1 MRGRV
6 RPPVDRTRR
15 PGWNG
20 QELAGFLG
28 VRQYGGRL
36 ADRRI
41 RSVRRWAVGRRAGA
55 ARGVIVSHTVT
66 GVPWC
71 TAGTPG
77 AWARGM
83 TPCGRAPMA
92 GAHHRAHC
100 THRLRRQAAH
110 AAAVRPPC
118 GDDAWPRSRRECG
131 RRDRAGPDRAGP
143 DRAGRGR
150 TAGDRAEPDGAGPDR
165 AARDRATR
173 DRAEPDRAVGTPRT
187 RAGAS
192 CPAGGGLRGA
202 KLSPRANSPR
212 REALRDAKLSATQ
225 SSPSR
230 PRPSPAILSVRQS
243 LPPRGKL
250 AATTGAVRRTR
261 SSAQRSFPPS
271 DVFRCVRSS
280 AVCGLPPKTVRSPP
294 KDKIQRAAIRAGRR
308 PAWHARLGGGQAAAA
323 RWSSPIPDLNFTQ
336 VLNPVPH
343 ASQVHRWRTTRS
355 AT

>member
-1 MRGRV
+1 MRCRV
-6 RPPVDRTRR
+6 RPPIDRTRR

-41 RSVRRWAVGRRAGA
+41 RPVRRWAVGRRPGA

-100 THRLRRQAAH
+100 TTA
-110 AAAVRPPC
+110 C
-118 GDDAWPRSRRECG
+118 GACG
-131 RRDRAGPDRAGP
+131 RRAAMMRGHDRGGNAGGDIARDQIGAGP
-143 DRAGRGR
+143 DRAGRDR
-150 TAGDRAEPDGAGPDR
+150 TVRIPW
-165 AARDRATR
+165 
-173 DRAEPDRAVGTPRT
+173 T

-192 CPAGGGLRGA
+192 SPAGGALRGA
-202 KLSPRANSPR
+202 KLSAATKTFR
-212 REALRDAKLSATQ
+212 RQ
-225 SSPSR
+225 YSPSG
-230 PRPSPAILSVRQS
+230 QS

-250 AATTGAVRRTR
+250 AATTGTVRRTR
-261 SSAQRSFPPS
+261 SSAQRRFPPS
-271 DVFRCVRSS
+271 DVFRRMRSS
-280 AVCGLPPKTVRSPP
+280 AACGLPPKTVRSPP
-294 KDKIQRAAIRAGRR
+294 KESPQKDKIQRAAIRAGRR